1 MIHSVFFVFF
11 TGHPSALCSHTL
23 PLSPSFSFERHHV
36 ILRCGGLPRGQVVET
51 EGADG
56 KLDDPRLARR
66 SLLED

>member
-1 MIHSVFFVFF
+1 M
-11 TGHPSALCSHTL
+11 GHPPALRPHTL
-23 PLSPSFSFERHHV
+23 PFPRSFSIELHHV
-36 ILRCGGLPRGQVVET
+36 ILRRGELPRGQVVET